1 MSFFSGMNAKNAFD
15 VLIGKSISRT
25 TNVQITD
32 PSASSTYI
40 ADGEIVVLD
49 YNDQPLTPGA
59 TISDSPFIRIVQR
72 SGSNLRYS
80 MRIDGLHV
88 NEYKGISGAN
98 GQEQIYYVGFNGT
111 AGSIDTTATSRM
123 FKITYK
129 FDEKWS
135 CQPYR
140 KSYPSNKTTQ
150 VGIVDDIAVAMNA
163 DSNAALMGNN
173 SAAGFVSVERL
184 CNNAGST
191 DGTATT
197 ITISKGSNVGT
208 LGAAATTFTVGD
220 YLRINGTTST
230 SVPVYKIT
238 ALSGT
243 TVTLDTPFQ
252 AATVSG
258 VNINYITASTASTAA
273 FGLKLSGLPLSFGVY
288 PGKQIPFNKTS
299 FDIHVGSDW
308 GNTTVTKFQ
317 EMTFG
322 KGQYQQVAYMEQM
335 GKVFSGA
342 HNLGM
347 VPIPTAMTSL
357 DSVSGTLYDCIYIS
371 FADVSSSII
380 APNAVSDHQ
389 TYLYFVDGASQTTS
403 VLSQLNPWMNST
415 PKKFNAISSI

>member
-1 MSFFSGMNAKNAFD
+1 MSFFSGMIAKNAYD

-25 TNVQITD
+25 SSVQITD
-32 PSASSTYI
+32 PSAATYI
-40 ADGEIVVLD
+40 ADGEILVLD
-49 YNDQPLTPGA
+49 YNDQPLTPGS

-88 NEYKGISGAN
+88 NEYRGISGTN
-98 GQEQIYYVGFNGT
+98 GQEQIYFVGYNGT
-111 AGSIDTTATSRM
+111 SGSINATSTSRM

-129 FDEKWS
+129 FDDKWA

-150 VGIVDDIAVAMNA
+150 VGIVDDIVPAMNV
-163 DSNAALMGNN
+163 DSHPALMGNGA
-173 SAAGFVSVERL
+173 AAGFVKAERL

-191 DGTATT
+191 DATATT

-208 LGAAATTFTVGD
+208 LGASATTFVVGD
-220 YLRINGTTST
+220 YLRIGGTTDT
-230 SVPVYKIT
+230 TIPVYKIT

-243 TVTLDTPFQ
+243 TVTFDTPFQ
-252 AATVSG
+252 GNSVSG
-258 VNINYITASTASTAA
+258 VNINYITAATAA
-273 FGLKLSGLPLSFGVY
+273 TANWGIKLTGLSLSFGVY

-299 FDIHVGSDW
+299 FDVHVGSDW
-308 GNTTVTKFQ
+308 GSTTLTKSQ

-322 KGQYQQVAYMEQM
+322 TGQYEQVVYMEQM
-335 GKVFSGA
+335 GKVFSGV

-347 VPIPTAMTSL
+347 VPIPSAMTTL
-357 DSVSGTLYDCIYIS
+357 DSAPGTLYDCVYIS
-371 FADVSSSII
+371 FADVSSSLI

-389 TYLYFVDGASQTTS
+389 TYLFFVDGASQTTS
-403 VLSQLNPWMNST
+403 VLAQLDPWMNST
-415 PKKFNAISSI
+415 PKQFNPIASL